1 MKVILM
7 NNFQM
12 HNNNR
17 QWTENQEELKQQ
29 TAVMINECPWKVMK
43 VMKGKLEQ
51 KKQESDEK
59 QTKCTWQWN

>member
-1 MKVILM
+1 M

-17 QWTENQEELKQQ
+17 QGTENQEELKKQ
-29 TAVMINECPWKVMK
+29 TAVMINECPWK

-59 QTKCTWQWN
+59 QSKCT